1 MKLGTSFEKWHK
13 NGIFETRFMEDGTPA
28 HLTVST
34 KQWHRQWQR
43 HNVKGQTFLQL
54 PQEEPRSQPDWIS
67 IVPIEAM
74 TKARMSNMDGR
85 TNKYRTEVRR
95 KITLSYLQSQ
105 YESLL
110 RRMRAFGKVKEAKT
124 KCQYCYRHV
133 NYTILSIKRPLIHN
147 AINFFPR

>member
-1 MKLGTSFEKWHK
+1 MKFGTSFEKWHK
-13 NGIFETRFMEDGTPA
+13 NGIFETRFMEDGAPA
-28 HLTVST
+28 HLAVST
-34 KQWHRQWQR
+34 KQWHQR
-43 HNVKGQTFLQL
+43 HNVKGQTLLQL
-54 PQEEPRSQPDWIS
+54 PQERPRSQPDWIS
-67 IVPIEAM
+67 MVPIEAM
-74 TKARMSNMDGR
+74 AKSRMCNMDGR
-85 TNKYRTEVRR
+85 TKKNRAKVWR

-133 NYTILSIKRPLIHN
+133 NCIILSIKRPLIHN